1 MRDNLPAAADLTM
14 SINLSVKQLQHSD
27 VIADVRD
34 AVDEA
39 GIDPCALT
47 LEITETVLMADTELA
62 VTRLQEL
69 KALGVNLALDDF
81 GTGYSSLSYLSR
93 FPVDILKMDRS
104 FLREG
109 ATPEMSGLASA
120 VLALGSTLDLD
131 VVAEG
136 IEESEQWTSL
146 RELGCEFG
154 QGFFFARPMD
164 AEAVLEHLAA
174 ATLADASQS

>member
-1 MRDNLPAAADLTM
+1 M

-27 VIADVRD
+27 VIADVHD
-34 AVDEA
+34 AVEEA
-39 GIDPCALT
+39 GIEASALT
-47 LEITETVLMADTELA
+47 LEITETVLMADTDLA
-62 VTRLQEL
+62 VTRLREL

-104 FLREG
+104 FLTGG
-109 ATPEMSGLASA
+109 ATPEMSELASA
-120 VLALGSTLDLD
+120 VLALGTTLKLD

-136 IEESEQWTSL
+136 IEQPEQWTSL
-146 RELGCEFG
+146 RDLGCEFG

-164 AEAVLEHLAA
+164 AEAALEHLAA
-174 ATLADASQS
+174 AKKLADAPQP

>member
-1 MRDNLPAAADLTM
+1 M
-14 SINLSVKQLQHSD
+14 H
-27 VIADVRD
+27 
-34 AVDEA
+34 
-39 GIDPCALT
+39 
-47 LEITETVLMADTELA
+47 
-62 VTRLQEL
+62 
-69 KALGVNLALDDF
+69 LALDDF

-93 FPVDILKMDRS
+93 FPVDILKIDRS

-120 VLALGSTLDLD
+120 VLALGATLDLD

-136 IEESEQWTSL
+136 IEQSEQWTSL

-164 AEAVLEHLAA
+164 AEAVDSEHLAA
-174 ATLADASQS
+174 ATLADASQP

>member
-1 MRDNLPAAADLTM
+1 
-14 SINLSVKQLQHSD
+14 
-27 VIADVRD
+27 
-34 AVDEA
+34 
-39 GIDPCALT
+39 
-47 LEITETVLMADTELA
+47 
-62 VTRLQEL
+62 
-69 KALGVNLALDDF
+69 
-81 GTGYSSLSYLSR
+81 
-93 FPVDILKMDRS
+93 VDILKMDRS

-164 AEAVLEHLAA
+164 AEAVLRHLAA
-174 ATLADASQS
+174 ATLADATQP